1 MKSEKGHY
9 YPSLD
14 EFTELHM
21 TTFGKMKLSVIP
33 EGVSMAVYNYF
44 KSSTKFP
51 SYEEFFEYCIHQ
63 CETTKHDLKPRY
75 DRFYKACEKYKIDPN
90 GVTTLPNQKIEPSE
104 DKASLDIEDEFWKIE
119 RHKLTPDGIAGM
131 YANGEILNPYRK
143 RMICLGC
150 YKHDTL
156 FNLYIQAYPD
166 SKKVKD
172 FESHRAYLNVLLRT
186 FLAERLI

>member
-1 MKSEKGHY
+1 MKSEEGHY

-14 EFTELHM
+14 AITELHM

-44 KSSTKFP
+44 KSAAKFP
-51 SYEEFFEYCIHQ
+51 SYDEFFEYCIHQ
-63 CETTKHDLKPRY
+63 CETMKHDLKPRY

-90 GVTTLPNQKIEPSE
+90 GITTFTNQKIEPPTPSE
-104 DKASLDIEDEFWKIE
+104 DIEDEFWKIE
-119 RHKLTPDGIAGM
+119 RHKLTPDGIAAM
-131 YANGEILNPYRK
+131 YANGEILNPYRQ
-143 RMICLGC
+143 RMIEIGC

-166 SKKVKD
+166 CHKVKD
-172 FESHRAYLNVLLRT
+172 FESHKVYLNALLRT
-186 FLAERLI
+186 FLTERLA